1 MKFIKE
7 YMNILLLPNVQRHPK
22 GVTGILTILVNI
34 ISATGKPALKQECQI
49 KRLQV
54 RDIINTFSS

>member
-1 MKFIKE
+1 MKCIKE

-49 KRLQV
+49 KKLQV
-54 RDIINTFSS
+54 